1 MSQAI
6 AQLRA
11 GTSPLLPIYPSS
23 FEDVVRF
30 ARIGIMAGMVKP
42 QKRGWGDDAQEEDAS
57 AVEARATMI
66 ILQGMELGIPPMQ
79 ALQLLAMI
87 NGRIVA
93 HSEAVP
99 GQLLS
104 KGFKIA
110 KKWRG
115 TEYADDWG
123 VTCILT
129 RPTGEVFEG
138 DFSVVKA
145 RKAGLW
151 SPEPKIKKKGR
162 GGTTYDADNDSAWH
176 RYPDRML
183 WARAL
188 GFAAKDGAADVL
200 RGLAIR
206 EEVEDMIRSD
216 AARDITPTRQ
226 ISALEIPDDIPDST
240 SSRSGT
246 NGTNAAENGANVTA
260 REPDTEPDNQD
271 ELADPDGFLAK
282 LADDLALCSSVEEL
296 DEIKQH
302 NADLIERLP
311 KAHKAKAQKM
321 LDEAGGE

>member
-115 TEYADDWG
+115 TEYGDDWG

-138 DFSVVKA
+138 DFSVAKA

-151 SPEPKIKKKGR
+151 SPDPKVKKR
-162 GGTTYDADNDSAWH
+162 GKNNTTYEADNDSAWH

-206 EEVEDMIRSD
+206 EEVEDMIRGEQ
-216 AARDITPTRQ
+216 ARDITP
-226 ISALEIPDDIPDST
+226 AKAAPLEIPDDIPDGT
-240 SSRSGT
+240 SSPK
-246 NGTNAAENGANVTA
+246 AENTKPALA
-260 REPDTEPDNQD
+260 KEPDTEPDNQD
-271 ELADPDGFLAK
+271 ELADPEGFLAK

-296 DEIKQH
+296 DEIKLH

-311 KAHKAKAQKM
+311 KSHKAKAQKM